1 MLSVIMLIVVVPT
14 VPLLLTTSNE
24 ALTSADGLRFCQH
37 NQEETETS
45 GIHLHCS
52 AIIQSVASVM
62 NI

>member
-1 MLSVIMLIVVVPT
+1 MLSVNMLIVMAPT
-14 VPLLLTTSNE
+14 VPPLLTTSGE
-24 ALTSADGLRFCQH
+24 LLTSSDELRFSQH